1 MTKFDFRLERVL
13 EYRKLVEE
21 WAKEAYLDAKSK
33 RIEAE
38 AVSLGLNQVRTSLLL
53 ETVTTI
59 DDCQVLDL
67 RLTLVEDQIYHQKL
81 IIGVLE
87 NEEAAAKEEWISRR
101 METKGLDILRG
112 KALDEW
118 QLEMSRKE
126 QSDLDEWSVQRR
138 AA

>member
-1 MTKFDFRLERVL
+1 MTKFDFRLEKVL
-13 EYRKLVEE
+13 EYRKLVEQ
-21 WAKEAYLDAKSK
+21 WAKDAYLDAKSN

-38 AVSLGLNQVRTSLLL
+38 AVSLGLNQVRTSLLA
-53 ETVTTI
+53 ETVMTI

-81 IIGVLE
+81 IIDVLE
-87 NEEAAAKEEWISRR
+87 SEEDAAKEQWIARR
-101 METKGLDILRG
+101 METKGLEVLRG